1 MEVPR
6 GPHPRHRKHF
16 LANIKTMPDRRI
28 VHVKRTG
35 SKHST
40 QSPQNSVQSQGTL
53 GSRRTVRVKRDSKA
67 ARNLEQ
73 MRMLSIIN
81 QNQALLEHVV
91 QEKNKLMRNKAAL
104 QRKVESLEAQL
115 KIMKQT
121 RARLARGNNNNSI
134 GMNNLLKRYNRL
146 YAHGVL

>member
-1 MEVPR
+1 
-6 GPHPRHRKHF
+6 
-16 LANIKTMPDRRI
+16 MPDRRT

-35 SKHST
+35 SKQST
-40 QSPQNSVQSQGTL
+40 QSPQNSVQSQGTS
-53 GSRRTVRVKRDSKA
+53 SRRTLRVKRDSMESKV
-67 ARNLEQ
+67 ARNLER
-73 MRMLSIIN
+73 MRMLSIVN

-104 QRKVESLEAQL
+104 QRKVENLEAQL

-121 RARLARGNNNNSI
+121 RARLARGKNNNNSI
-134 GMNNLLKRYNRL
+134 GNNLLKRYNRL

>member
-1 MEVPR
+1 
-6 GPHPRHRKHF
+6 
-16 LANIKTMPDRRI
+16 MPDRRI

-35 SKHST
+35 SKQST

-67 ARNLEQ
+67 AL
-73 MRMLSIIN
+73 MLSIIN

-91 QEKNKLMRNKAAL
+91 EEKNKLMRNKAAL

-134 GMNNLLKRYNRL
+134 GTNNLLKRYNRL

>member
-1 MEVPR
+1 
-6 GPHPRHRKHF
+6 
-16 LANIKTMPDRRI
+16 MPDRRT

-35 SKHST
+35 SKQRT
-40 QSPQNSVQSQGTL
+40 QSPQNSVQSQETS
-53 GSRRTVRVKRDSKA
+53 SRRTLRVKRDSMESKV
-67 ARNLEQ
+67 ARNLER

-104 QRKVESLEAQL
+104 HRKVESLEAQL

-121 RARLARGNNNNSI
+121 RARLARGKNNNNSI
-134 GMNNLLKRYNRL
+134 GTNNLLKRYNRL